1 MTQQDKYRRLENE
14 ENKNKNGDELRTNL
28 KKRNLTV
35 MMSVEINHHLSN
47 IIRERKIGR
56 MH

>member
-28 KKRNLTV
+28 KKRNLT
-35 MMSVEINHHLSN
+35 MMMNEKNLQSS
-47 IIRERKIGR
+47 
-56 MH
+56 